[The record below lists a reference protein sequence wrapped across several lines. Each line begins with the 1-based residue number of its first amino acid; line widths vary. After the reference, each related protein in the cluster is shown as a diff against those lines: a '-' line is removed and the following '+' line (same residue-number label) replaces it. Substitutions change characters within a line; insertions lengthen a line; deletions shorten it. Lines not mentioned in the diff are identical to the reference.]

1 MSRCQTLA
9 TLAGLV
15 SPMTAHALEH
25 ACHTHAATSQNAYER
40 VALRCIY
47 LLQRGFLNEAR
58 VRSLGALTVVS
69 VPIEA
74 LVPSLPVKEEI
85 LAKEAE
91 RKKSAALLKD
101 LTQGDAAEV
110 SPDAGLRCKKCGS
123 NDITHEFLQ
132 TRSADEGTTIFCTC
146 TNCKKRWKM

>member
-1 MSRCQTLA
+1 MSRCQTLK
-9 TLAGLV
+9 TLATYV
-15 SPMTAHALEH
+15 SSMTAHSLEH
-25 ACHTHAATSQNAYER
+25 ACQTHAMMSQTAYER

-47 LLQRGFLNEAR
+47 VLERGFLDEAR
-58 VRSLGALTVVS
+58 VKTLGALTVVS
-69 VPIEA
+69 VPIET
-74 LVPSLPVKEEI
+74 LVPSLPAKEEI
-85 LAKEAE
+85 LAKEEE
-91 RKKSAALLKD
+91 RKKSAVLLKD
-101 LTQGDAAEV
+101 LTQGEAAEV